1 MAGPAGSGRRAVPR
15 VIETLMIFALGFLA
29 ASLGGLLLLPVLNAR
44 AARLARRRAEALV
57 PLAPA
62 EIAAERD
69 FLRARFAV
77 QQRRLERTVEAVRAR
92 RQADMAAI
100 GARTMEAARLARDL
114 TRREGEVSEGLAH
127 KARLE
132 GELERALG
140 EGTASLAT
148 LRVLEEAHA
157 DLLDSLLAARRDRQ
171 AADPDAAGPDAAEAA
186 DEDRGTLL
194 ARLSAAED
202 ALAQAL
208 SARESAVERENAE
221 LRTRIAELA
230 DSLAPPRERLPAAG
244 IFPAAA
250 RG

>member
-1 MAGPAGSGRRAVPR
+1 MAGPAGPGRRAVPR

-77 QQRRLERTVEAVRAR
+77 QQRRLERTVETVRAR

-100 GARTMEAARLARDL
+100 GARTMEVARLARDL
-114 TRREGEVSEGLAH
+114 TRREGEVAEGLAH

-132 GELERALG
+132 GELETALG
-140 EGTASLAT
+140 EGAASLAT
-148 LRVLEEAHA
+148 LRALEEAHA
-157 DLLDSLLAARRDRQ
+157 DLLDSLLAARRTRV
-171 AADPDAAGPDAAEAA
+171 AGDPASAEAP
-186 DEDRGTLL
+186 EEWGDREVLL

-208 SARESAVERENAE
+208 SARESVVERENAE

-230 DSLAPPRERLPAAG
+230 DTLAPPRERLPVASA
-244 IFPAAA
+244 FSAA
-250 RG
+250 RA

>member
-1 MAGPAGSGRRAVPR
+1 M
-15 VIETLMIFALGFLA
+15 IETLMIFALGFLA

-77 QQRRLERTVEAVRAR
+77 QQRRMERTVETVRAR

-100 GARTMEAARLARDL
+100 GARTVEAARLARDL
-114 TRREGEVSEGLAH
+114 ARREGEVAEGLAH

-132 GELERALG
+132 GELETARDAG
-140 EGTASLAT
+140 AASLAT
-148 LRVLEEAHA
+148 LQALEEAHA
-157 DLLDSLLAARRDRQ
+157 DLLDSLLAARRAR
-171 AADPDAAGPDAAEAA
+171 PSAGTDSAEA
-186 DEDRGTLL
+186 DEEREVLQ

-208 SARESAVERENAE
+208 SARESAVERENAD
-221 LRTRIAELA
+221 LRARIADLA
-230 DSLAPPRERLPAAG
+230 DSLAPSRERLPVAG
-244 IFPAAA
+244 AFPAAA

>member
-1 MAGPAGSGRRAVPR
+1 VAGPAGPGRRAVPR

-114 TRREGEVSEGLAH
+114 TRREGEVADGLAH

-132 GELERALG
+132 GELESALG
-140 EGTASLAT
+140 EGAASLAT
-148 LRVLEEAHA
+148 LRALEEAHA
-157 DLLDSLLAARRDRQ
+157 DLLDSLLAARRAGPAGDGR
-171 AADPDAAGPDAAEAA
+171 AAGMPETR
-186 DEDRGTLL
+186 EDLEEREVLL

-230 DSLAPPRERLPAAG
+230 DSLAPPRERLPVAG
-244 IFPAAA
+244 AFSAA

>member
-1 MAGPAGSGRRAVPR
+1 
-15 VIETLMIFALGFLA
+15 MIFALGFLA

-140 EGTASLAT
+140 EGSASLAT

-157 DLLDSLLAARRDRQ
+157 DLLDSLLAARRDRP
-171 AADPDAAGPDAAEAA
+171 AVGPEAA
-186 DEDRGTLL
+186 DAADDDRGTLL

-244 IFPAAA
+244 AFPAAA

>member
-1 MAGPAGSGRRAVPR
+1 VAGPAGPGRRAVPR

-114 TRREGEVSEGLAH
+114 TRREGEVADGLAH

-132 GELERALG
+132 GELESALG
-140 EGTASLAT
+140 EGAASLAT
-148 LRVLEEAHA
+148 LRALEEAHA
-157 DLLDSLLAARRDRQ
+157 DLLDSLLAARR
-171 AADPDAAGPDAAEAA
+171 AGPAARMR
-186 DEDRGTLL
+186 DTQEDLEEREILL

-230 DSLAPPRERLPAAG
+230 DSLAPPRERLPVAG
-244 IFPAAA
+244 AFSAA

>member
-1 MAGPAGSGRRAVPR
+1 VAGPAGPGRRAVPR

-100 GARTMEAARLARDL
+100 GARTMEAAGLARDL
-114 TRREGEVSEGLAH
+114 ARSEGEVADGLAH

-132 GELERALG
+132 GALETALG
-140 EGTASLAT
+140 EGAASLAT
-148 LRVLEEAHA
+148 LRALEEAHA
-157 DLLDSLLAARRDRQ
+157 DLLDSLLAVRR
-171 AADPDAAGPDAAEAA
+171 AHPAGGPASA
-186 DEDRGTLL
+186 DEPGDRATLL

-208 SARESAVERENAE
+208 SARESVVERENAE

-230 DSLAPPRERLPAAG
+230 DSLAPPRERLPVAG
-244 IFPAAA
+244 AFSAA

>member
-1 MAGPAGSGRRAVPR
+1 MAGPAGPGGRAVPR

-29 ASLGGLLLLPVLNAR
+29 ASLCGLLLLPVLNAR

-92 RQADMAAI
+92 RHADMATI
-100 GARTMEAARLARDL
+100 GARTMEASRLARDL
-114 TRREGEVSEGLAH
+114 ALREGEVADGLAH

-132 GELERALG
+132 GELEGALG
-140 EGTASLAT
+140 EGAASLAT
-148 LRVLEEAHA
+148 LRALEDAHA
-157 DLLDSLLAARRDRQ
+157 DLLDSLLAARRSRPVGIP
-171 AADPDAAGPDAAEAA
+171 ASEATPG
-186 DEDRGTLL
+186 EDGALL

-208 SARESAVERENAE
+208 SVRESAVERENAE
-221 LRTRIAELA
+221 LRTRITELA
-230 DSLAPPRERLPAAG
+230 ESLAPPRERLPAAG
-244 IFPAAA
+244 AFPAAVP
-250 RG
+250 G